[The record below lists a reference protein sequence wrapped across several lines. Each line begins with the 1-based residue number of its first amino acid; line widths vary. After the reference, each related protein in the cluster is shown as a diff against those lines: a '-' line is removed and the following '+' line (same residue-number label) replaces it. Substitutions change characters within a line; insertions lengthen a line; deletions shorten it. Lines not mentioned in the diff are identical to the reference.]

1 MRQFACANCIDIPG
15 LARGTG
21 CSQ

>member
-1 MRQFACANCIDIPG
+1 MRQFTCANCIDIPG